1 MTDTQKDYKLANLLG
16 KSIIPDLKITP
27 KNKDRQQKN
36 KIMIEKLF
44 SQDLKEIQPMQVL
57 LKEYDGCYGNPSIK
71 KYKKRKH

>member
-44 SQDLKEIQPMQVL
+44 SQDLKEI
-57 LKEYDGCYGNPSIK
+57 
-71 KYKKRKH
+71 